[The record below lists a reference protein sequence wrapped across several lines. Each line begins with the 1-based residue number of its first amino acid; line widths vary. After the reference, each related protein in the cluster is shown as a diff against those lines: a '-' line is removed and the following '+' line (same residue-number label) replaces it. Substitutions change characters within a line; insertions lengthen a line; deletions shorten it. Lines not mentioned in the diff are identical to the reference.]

1 MVAPKEVRQRYYDM
15 RIFPNEPPIK
25 SGKPKEDLYLVN
37 ASRERPSRNS
47 FDTLG
52 LYRDTTR
59 RNDIPKKRDLGNV
72 EFVLIVVNV

>member
-1 MVAPKEVRQRYYDM
+1 MVAPKEVRQYCYNM
-15 RIFPNEPPIK
+15 RIFPNELPIK

-37 ASRERPSRNS
+37 TSREQLSRNG

-59 RNDIPKKRDLGNV
+59 RNDIPKKRDLGNI
-72 EFVLIVVNV
+72 EFVLVAVNI